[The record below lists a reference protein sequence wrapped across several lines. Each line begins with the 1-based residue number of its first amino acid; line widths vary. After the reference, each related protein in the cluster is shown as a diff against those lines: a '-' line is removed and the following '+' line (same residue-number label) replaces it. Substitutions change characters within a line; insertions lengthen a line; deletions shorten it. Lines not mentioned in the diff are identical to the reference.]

1 MRVGLPVSVFS
12 HTALIAVGLLSLNF
26 AEPFEPPVIESI
38 SVEIV
43 PITEFSNIRL
53 GSLESEIV
61 ETQTPS
67 VVETPIPAELAE
79 RTGNTEEDQVRPLDS
94 ENITPAPTEQTAPE
108 PVPVPDPIPDP
119 QPRPDPVVEPTPEP
133 DPVPEPEPEP
143 VPPQPE
149 PQPEPVEVEPE
160 PELTAPDPEPETP
173 KIIVPQPVVRTASI
187 QQQREDYAKRR
198 REEAAREAD
207 QIAAI
212 VNAEET
218 RGGTTG
224 TGGQTTTGTSTGQ
237 SATLTRSEQD
247 ALATQMRG
255 CWNLLPGEIDSGE
268 PVRLLVN
275 LNRDGSVKGTPR
287 VMTTISTPMQG
298 SIARAAQRAVLG
310 CGPYR
315 LAAEKYASWSEI
327 DVTFK
332 PSDLS

>member
-26 AEPFEPPVIESI
+26 SEPFDPPAIESI

-43 PITEFSNIRL
+43 PITELSNIRL
-53 GSLESEIV
+53 GSLESEII

-67 VVETPIPAELAE
+67 LVETLIPAEIAE
-79 RTGNTEEDQVRPLDS
+79 RTGNTDEDQVRPLDS
-94 ENITPAPTEQTAPE
+94 DNITPAPTEQTAPE
-108 PVPVPDPIPDP
+108 PVPEPDPIPDP
-119 QPRPDPVVEPTPEP
+119 DPKLDSVVEPSPEPAPEP
-133 DPVPEPEPEP
+133 DPE
-143 VPPQPE
+143 PPQPE
-149 PQPEPVEVEPE
+149 PLPEPVEVEPT
-160 PELTAPDPEPETP
+160 PELASPDPELEMP
-173 KIIVPQPVVRTASI
+173 KVVAPQPVVRTATI
-187 QQQREDYAKRR
+187 QQQREDYAKRQ
-198 REEAAREAD
+198 REEAARDAD

-287 VMTTISTPMQG
+287 VMTAVSTPMQG

-315 LAAEKYASWSEI
+315 LAAEKYDSWSEI